1 MHKFLSLKT
10 NCFLTFPY
18 LLPQKMT
25 TGWTPLGADQNDGF
39 SFRRGFLLFNDIS
52 GGGANGAVVRVVGLV
67 VVLVAGWEWRW

>member
-1 MHKFLSLKT
+1 
-10 NCFLTFPY
+10 
-18 LLPQKMT
+18 MT
-25 TGWTPLGADQNDGF
+25 TAWTPPGADQNDGF